1 MSVTR
6 EVQGTRVEE
15 RPRRPLP
22 SAWRDLLA
30 AAAVASILAFGAV
43 AALLGDLEAA
53 AYAVAFALSA
63 GLLRV
68 RKGRVGVLVLTLLSL
83 NVLGWMS
90 LGVVS
95 NLRGGEGV
103 VAVAIPALLAALAL
117 IAVVAAVADLA
128 RRSRPGGSS
137 TAVRGVALGAAG
149 LFLIL
154 TAAGALT
161 ATETAARAEG
171 DLFVVSNNV
180 LFEPEVLEAE
190 AGEITVRMANRDL
203 FWHTITIDELD
214 VDLPVAVNGER
225 SVTFETPAGTYLYY
239 CRIPGH
245 ETRMQGT
252 LVVHE

>member
-1 MSVTR
+1 MSTTR
-6 EVQGTRVEE
+6 EVQGTRAEE
-15 RPRRPLP
+15 RVGPRVQ

-30 AAAVASILAFGAV
+30 AAAVASVLAFGVV

-53 AYAVAFALSA
+53 AYAVAFAVGVALM
-63 GLLRV
+63 RV
-68 RKGRVGVLVLTLLSL
+68 RKGRVGVIVLTLLSV

-90 LGVVS
+90 LGVAS
-95 NLRGGEGV
+95 NLRNGAGLL
-103 VAVAIPALLAALAL
+103 AVAIPALLTALAL
-117 IAVVAAVADLA
+117 TAVVAGVADLA

-137 TAVRGVALGAAG
+137 VAVQGVALGAAAVFV
-149 LFLIL
+149 LL
-154 TAAGALT
+154 AGAGLMT
-161 ATETAARAEG
+161 TTETAAGAEG

-180 LFEPEVLEAE
+180 LFEPTELEAD

-203 FWHTITIDELD
+203 FWHTITIDELE

-225 SVTFETPAGTYLYY
+225 SVTFEAPAGIYLYY